1 MLIRIVKL
9 TIKEAEIQVFLN
21 NFEEIKNNIR
31 NFEGNELLELY
42 QDKDDPKIFFTHS
55 YWKNEEA
62 LHNYRKSAFFKGIW
76 NYTKQLFEEKA
87 VANSVN
93 VLHSLK

>member
-9 TIKEAEIQVFLN
+9 TIKEDKIQLFLD
-21 NFEEIKNNIR
+21 NFATIKNDIR
-31 NFEGNELLELY
+31 NFQGNEFLELY
-42 QDKDDPKIFFTHS
+42 QDKDNPKIFFTYS

-62 LHNYRKSAFFKGIW
+62 LNNYRKSAFFEEVW

-93 VLHSLK
+93 ILHSLK